1 VCTIRTQDNKTQK
14 SPEPKTSSNTSRKKG
29 SGYLKK
35 LTAERKVISKDRQNA
50 RRICHSCF
58 NEAMKAELMDLGPV
72 AGSN

>member
-1 VCTIRTQDNKTQK
+1 MCIIRTQDNKTQK

-35 LTAERKVISKDRQNA
+35 LTAEQEVMSKDCQNA
-50 RRICHSCF
+50 RRMCHSCF
-58 NEAMKAELMDLGPV
+58 NEAMKAEQMDLSPV